1 MCSVVLDTLCTV
13 QGTPY
18 GAICSLQCSMICTQH
33 DTVHIAQCFENY
45 TAHCECAMYYVDW
58 AAEDDFAL
66 SLNGA
71 NSASRR
77 AREGSKKRKI
87 IRI

>member
-1 MCSVVLDTLCTV
+1 MCSVVLNTLCTV

-58 AAEDDFAL
+58 AAEVPRPTLRCDFQTRTGL
-66 SLNGA
+66 H
-71 NSASRR
+71 R
-77 AREGSKKRKI
+77 
-87 IRI
+87 